1 MRRDKMDTLF
11 SLFEK
16 GGFAV
21 YVLVFLSFV
30 SWALIIERL
39 FTLRFGSMM
48 SKSVRDVRSLLAS
61 GDIDGALKLLS
72 LDNTPAGQILYRLLE
87 EYKEGKADKR
97 MLMSDLSFEISLLA
111 PKVEKNL
118 ALLSTIASVSPLIGL
133 FGTITGLIK
142 VFSAFA
148 VVQTEQG
155 IALLATGIS
164 EALISAATGLAV
176 AIPALLAYWIFRIMG
191 NSILDRIE
199 QELAETLRVL
209 K

>member
-1 MRRDKMDTLF
+1 
-11 SLFEK
+11 
-16 GGFAV
+16 
-21 YVLVFLSFV
+21 
-30 SWALIIERL
+30 
-39 FTLRFGSMM
+39 
-48 SKSVRDVRSLLAS
+48 
-61 GDIDGALKLLS
+61 
-72 LDNTPAGQILYRLLE
+72 
-87 EYKEGKADKR
+87 
-97 MLMSDLSFEISLLA
+97 
-111 PKVEKNL
+111 VEKNL

-148 VVQTEQG
+148 VAQTEQG
-155 IALLATGIS
+155 VALLATGIS

>member
-1 MRRDKMDTLF
+1 MDMLF
-11 SLFEK
+11 SLLQK

-21 YVLVFLSFV
+21 YVLLFLSLV

-39 FTLRFGSMM
+39 VNLRSGSIL
-48 SKSVRDVRSLLAS
+48 SKSVKDVRSLLAG
-61 GDIDGALKLLS
+61 GDIEGALKLLS
-72 LDNTPAGQILYRLLE
+72 LDNSPAGGILYRMLE
-87 EYKEGKADKR
+87 EYKSGKVDR
-97 MLMSDLSFEISLLA
+97 RTLLTDLSFEVSLLV

-148 VVQTEQG
+148 VAQTEQG
-155 IALLATGIS
+155 VALLSAGIS
-164 EALISAATGLAV
+164 EALVSAATGLAV
-176 AIPALLAYWIFRIMG
+176 AIPALLAYWLFRILG
-191 NSILDRIE
+191 NSILDRVE
-199 QELAETLRVL
+199 AELSEALRVL